1 MTEKVITLRSQP
13 EAREQSYRIKY
24 AELLNPAQL
33 EAVTH
38 REGPLLVVAGAGS
51 GKTRTLIYRVARLI
65 EGRVPPPAILL
76 LTFTRRAA
84 QEMLRRAEQLV
95 GEQSRS
101 VAGGTFHSFA
111 NSVLRRHGASIG
123 LQSNFTILD
132 RSDMEDVINLIR
144 TRMGLASKE
153 RRFPKKRTLA
163 EIISMARNKA
173 RIGGAGT
180 GGRLRPPVG
189 QSRTRSCIWRP
200 PTTPTSASVGCSITT
215 TCSIAWSS

>member
-1 MTEKVITLRSQP
+1 MAEKVITLRSQP
-13 EAREQSYRIKY
+13 DAQEQSYRIKY
-24 AELLNPAQL
+24 ADLLNPAQL

-65 EGRVPPPAILL
+65 EGRVPPQAILL

-95 GEQSRS
+95 GEQSRA

-111 NSVLRRHGASIG
+111 NTVLRRYGTSIG
-123 LQSNFTILD
+123 LQPNFTILD
-132 RSDMEDVINLIR
+132 RADMEDVINLIR
-144 TRMGLASKE
+144 TRMSLASKE

-173 RIGGAGT
+173 RSVEEELDQDFGHLWDNRDEIF
-180 GGRLRPPVG
+180 
-189 QSRTRSCIWRP
+189 IWQP
-200 PTTPTSASVGCSITT
+200 PTTLISASGDCSITM